1 MTWCRY
7 NTEVRCYVVH
17 KYPELFQAHTRCLT
31 CENFKP
37 EWHCSRCGWL
47 YKGKCLMSDSD
58 KWLHCK
64 IEVSRPENVAARE
77 VKEVIK
83 RFYDEGSRN

>member
-1 MTWCRY
+1 
-7 NTEVRCYVVH
+7 
-17 KYPELFQAHTRCLT
+17 
-31 CENFKP
+31 
-37 EWHCSRCGWL
+37 
-47 YKGKCLMSDSD
+47 MSDSD